1 MPCLRLAAALSTL
14 LLASCPPAVLAQDP
28 AAPAQQAPAAK
39 PVDPTTLA
47 ALERLSSL
55 LHDERTA
62 RDRARAANDAAGVT
76 AAEQRLR
83 ELGWQFA
90 GLAARLDV
98 QDFEAP
104 QKREFQLQKEI
115 EELVKPLLEAIKD
128 ATEEPRL
135 IAELKARI
143 ESLQQRQR
151 IAEEAQRAVEQTRAS
166 LPAGSPAAAEIEHEL
181 RDRWRPTIDG
191 LRGEIVVLQA
201 RLQARAEGQTSLV
214 EGLSRAARNFV
225 QSSGTSLVLAAITF
239 AAVFF
244 GLRFLLDRLLRRRS
258 PDRGLSLR
266 LVEVGLQAFSVVVAV
281 AATMLVPWLRNDW
294 LLLAVCIVFLI
305 GAGWVVLRTLPQFFE
320 QIRLVLNVGGV
331 REGERILVDGIPY
344 RVDALRLYSR
354 LDNPDLQGG
363 SLRVPIQYLI
373 GKRSRRSAPDEAWFP
388 CRPGDVVALA
398 DGTVGAVRTQ
408 TPDVVVVDHLG
419 APRTWPTSAFLQ
431 QSPRNLSAGFT
442 VTSTIGI
449 DYRHQKDALTSIPQ
463 RLRDTLSQ
471 GLAAAT
477 APGEL
482 RDVRVEFQ
490 AAAPSSLDYV
500 AIAAFAGSAAP
511 RWYELNRRVQAMLVA
526 ACTQHGLVIPLPQ
539 VAIHT
544 ERG

>member
-151 IAEEAQRAVEQTRAS
+151 IAEEEQRAVEQTRAS

-388 CRPGDVVALA
+388 CRPATWWRSPTA
-398 DGTVGAVRTQ
+398 RSAPYARRRRT
-408 TPDVVVVDHLG
+408 
-419 APRTWPTSAFLQ
+419 S
-431 QSPRNLSAGFT
+431 SS
-442 VTSTIGI
+442 STIWAH
-449 DYRHQKDALTSIPQ
+449 R
-463 RLRDTLSQ
+463 
-471 GLAAAT
+471 
-477 APGEL
+477 APG
-482 RDVRVEFQ
+482 RR
-490 AAAPSSLDYV
+490 ARSCSRARATCRPGSPSHRR
-500 AIAAFAGSAAP
+500 SASTTAT
-511 RWYELNRRVQAMLVA
+511 RR
-526 ACTQHGLVIPLPQ
+526 TP
-539 VAIHT
+539 
-544 ERG
+544 